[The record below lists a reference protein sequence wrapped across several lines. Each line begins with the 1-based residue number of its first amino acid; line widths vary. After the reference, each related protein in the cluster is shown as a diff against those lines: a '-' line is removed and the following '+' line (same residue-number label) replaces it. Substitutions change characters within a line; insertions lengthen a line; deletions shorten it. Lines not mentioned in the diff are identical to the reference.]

1 VQGKVK
7 QQQAKIRLLS
17 FNLAGD
23 LTSDLAGDLT
33 SDFACE
39 LDGRRWRS
47 LTIFTTNFALRPRNW
62 TVFG

>member
-33 SDFACE
+33 SDVPA
-39 LDGRRWRS
+39 
-47 LTIFTTNFALRPRNW
+47 NW
-62 TVFG
+62 TVEGGVRSRFSPPNVGSINRIMVER